1 MLFSISYTISIM
13 KFVID
18 TNVVL
23 SALFSKNGASHQL
36 LHWLFQQEQRMNVVS
51 IPLVLEYEDVLT
63 RAENLKR
70 YPHFTKNE
78 IGLFIDDICAVSG
91 HQNIYYLWRPF
102 LSDPKDDMVL
112 ETAFNG
118 NADYIITH
126 NVRDFRNVPE
136 TFAIQPISP
145 GNFWQLKEK

>member
-1 MLFSISYTISIM
+1 M

-36 LHWLFQQEQRMNVVS
+36 LRWLFQQEQLANVVS
-51 IPLVLEYEDVLT
+51 TPLILEYEGVLT
-63 RAENLKR
+63 RPENLKK
-70 YPHFTKNE
+70 YPQFTKNE
-78 IGLFIDDICAVSG
+78 IGQLIDDICTVSL

-102 LSDPKDDMVL
+102 LPDPKDDMVL

-118 NADYIITH
+118 NVDFIITH
-126 NVRDFRNVPE
+126 NIADFKNVAK

-145 GNFWQLKEK
+145 SNFWRLQEK

>member
-1 MLFSISYTISIM
+1 M

-36 LHWLFQQEQRMNVVS
+36 LRWLFQHEQRMNVVS

-63 RAENLKR
+63 RVENLQK
-70 YPHFTKNE
+70 YPPLTKNE
-78 IGLFIDDICAVSG
+78 IGLFIDDICAVSW
-91 HQNIYYLWRPF
+91 HQTIYYLWRPY
-102 LSDPKDDMVL
+102 LPDPKDDMVL

-118 NADYIITH
+118 HANYIITH
-126 NVRDFRNVPE
+126 NVRDFKQVTE
-136 TFAIQPISP
+136 TFAIQPITP
-145 GNFWQLKEK
+145 GDFWRLQEK

>member
-112 ETAFNG
+112 ETAFNS

>member
-1 MLFSISYTISIM
+1 M

-23 SALFSKNGASHQL
+23 SALFSKNSASHQL
-36 LHWLFQQEQRMNVVS
+36 LHWLFQQEQRVNVVS

-63 RAENLKR
+63 RLENLNR

-78 IGLFIDDICAVSG
+78 IGLFINDICAVSR

-102 LSDPKDDMVL
+102 LPDPNDDMVL

-136 TFAIQPISP
+136 TFSIQPISP
-145 GNFWQLKEK
+145 GNFLSATGKII

>member
-1 MLFSISYTISIM
+1 M

-36 LHWLFQQEQRMNVVS
+36 LHWLFQQEQQVNVVS

-63 RAENLKR
+63 RLENLNR

-78 IGLFIDDICAVSG
+78 IGLFINDICAVSR

-102 LSDPKDDMVL
+102 LPDPKDDMVL

-136 TFAIQPISP
+136 TFSIQPISP
-145 GNFWQLKEK
+145 GNFLSATGKII

>member
-78 IGLFIDDICAVSG
+78 IGLFIDDICAVSR

-112 ETAFNG
+112 ETAFNS

>member
-1 MLFSISYTISIM
+1 M

-36 LHWLFQQEQRMNVVS
+36 LHWLFQQEERVKVVS

-63 RAENLKR
+63 RPENLNR

-78 IGLFIDDICAVSG
+78 IGLFIDDICAVSR

-118 NADYIITH
+118 KADYIITH
-126 NVRDFRNVPE
+126 NVRDFRNVPG

-145 GNFWQLKEK
+145 GDFLAATGKII

>member
-1 MLFSISYTISIM
+1 M

-36 LHWLFQQEQRMNVVS
+36 LRWLFRYEQQVNVVS

-63 RAENLKR
+63 RPENLQK
-70 YPHFTKNE
+70 YPHLSKHE
-78 IGLFIDDICAVSG
+78 IGLFIDDICTVSW
-91 HQNIYYLWRPF
+91 HQNIYYLWRPY

-112 ETAFNG
+112 ETAFNA

-126 NVRDFRNVPE
+126 NVRDFRHVTE
-136 TFAIQPISP
+136 RFSIEPITP
-145 GNFWQLKEK
+145 GDFLRLQER